1 MKLHCASGLFL
12 NLDEPGNPLPM
23 LGLSA
28 LRQAPGCLPPWLT
41 IRASVWGSHRDMPSA
56 VTLGLHMGLEHF
68 FAYGSKEH
76 EGKKRNIRKN
86 ARVCVI

>member
-1 MKLHCASGLFL
+1 MKLHCASGLLL

-28 LRQAPGCLPPWLT
+28 LRQAPGCLPPGLT
-41 IRASVWGSHRDMPSA
+41 IRASDRGSHRDMPVLSLLA
-56 VTLGLHMGLEHF
+56 CTWAWKHV

-76 EGKKRNIRKN
+76 EKKKET
-86 ARVCVI
+86 